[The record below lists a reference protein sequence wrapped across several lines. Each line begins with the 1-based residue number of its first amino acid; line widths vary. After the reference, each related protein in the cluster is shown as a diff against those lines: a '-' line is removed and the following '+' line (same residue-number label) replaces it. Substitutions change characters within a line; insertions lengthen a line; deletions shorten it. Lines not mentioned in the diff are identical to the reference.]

1 MLNSPSLISAL
12 CELNKL
18 IEDRLFDRYW
28 QRGVELLC
36 RHVKARAV
44 SLSLLEPLYILE
56 QNNYRAGEWPP
67 ELDPL
72 LQEWQRTFIDKR
84 PHPVTWHIQDDG
96 SQLVHV
102 RIMVEQMHRGCVSFL
117 FPPDGFVKAEQSV
130 LYDLI
135 QLFAGNALR
144 ASYMLDAQERFERAN
159 LLYMVTQDLT
169 SSLDLHTVLNQ
180 ATHMAASVL
189 NAEASTLYRIDFEN
203 RELIFMITQGS
214 AAQKLEEKRM
224 PMDRGIVGWVAQNGT
239 SIIVNDVEHSVL
251 HDPAMD
257 AQTGFRTRSI
267 LCVPLRIKERTIG
280 VLQVLNKADQVGFT
294 DEDKNWLAI
303 MGQQVAISLENAR
316 LFAREQEKVSELA
329 TLNELSQTINSE
341 LDVSAI
347 LNKITHSILEI
358 LSADRSELLLVRPN
372 SRRLE
377 LRASA
382 GHRAEGVEQP
392 RQVFLNE
399 RISDWCLHHR
409 GDRATYRNPIPWATS
424 PELQQSAIA
433 AAPLMHRDRIIGI
446 IVVYSLS
453 GQLFSQEKRDLLQ
466 TFAHQAAIALRNAE
480 LYQNLRVEQERIIR
494 AQEEIRHR
502 IARDLHDNTAQMLSL
517 IIMNLDLVRQ
527 MLSRQQMEKVF
538 DEIDRLEEYG
548 RQANREVRT
557 LLFELRPIT
566 LESRGLI
573 SAIESYHRQLTRST
587 QLKINVGVNHIPDDI
602 PPKAANA
609 IFSIIQEAVNN
620 VRKHAAATE
629 IWLSIH
635 VDNGQ
640 FSLAIEDDGSGF
652 DYDAVLEKYDELGSF
667 GMLNMNE
674 RTTLLG
680 GKLEVLSPRPDGE
693 NGTRISVIVPLVN
706 LYEQESSKVK

>member
-12 CELNKL
+12 CQLNNL
-18 IEDRLFDRYW
+18 IEDRLFERYW
-28 QRGVELLC
+28 QLGVELLC
-36 RHVKARAV
+36 QHVEARAV
-44 SLSLLEPLYILE
+44 SLSLLEPLYELE
-56 QNNYRAGEWPP
+56 HNEYRAGEWPP
-67 ELDPL
+67 NL
-72 LQEWQRTFIDKR
+72 EWVLRDWQQTFMEKR
-84 PHPVTWHIQDDG
+84 PHPVTWHILEDG
-96 SQLVHV
+96 AQLVHV
-102 RIMVEQMHRGCVSFL
+102 RIVVEQLHRGCMSFL
-117 FPPDGFVKAEQSV
+117 FPPAGFAEADQSL

-144 ASYMLDAQERFERAN
+144 ANYMLDTQERFERAN

-169 SSLDLHTVLNQ
+169 SSLDLRTVLNQ

-203 RELIFMITQGS
+203 NELVFMITQGS
-214 AAQKLEEKRM
+214 AAEKLEEKRM
-224 PMDRGIVGWVAQNGT
+224 PIDRGIVGWVAQNGKPL
-239 SIIVNDVEHSVL
+239 IVNDVGHSAL
-251 HDPAMD
+251 HESTLD

-280 VLQVLNKADQVGFT
+280 VLQVLNKADLFGFT
-294 DEDKNWLAI
+294 EDDQNWLAI

-329 TLNELSQTINSE
+329 TLNEVSQTINSE

-347 LNKITHSILEI
+347 LDKISFSILDI
-358 LSADRSELLLVRPN
+358 LSADRSEILLVRPN

-382 GHRAEGVEQP
+382 GYGAGGVEQP
-392 RQVFLNE
+392 RQVFLDE
-399 RISDWCLHHR
+399 KIADWCLHHR

-424 PELQQSAIA
+424 AKLKQSASA
-433 AAPLMHRDRIIGI
+433 AAPLMHRDRITGI
-446 IVVYSLS
+446 IVVYALN
-453 GQLFSQEKRDLLQ
+453 GQPFSQEKRDLLQ

-480 LYQNLRVEQERIIR
+480 LYQNLRIEQERIIR
-494 AQEEIRHR
+494 AQEEVRHR

-517 IIMNLDLVRQ
+517 IIMNLDLLRQ
-527 MLSRQQMEKVF
+527 MLTRQQFEKVF
-538 DEIDRLEEYG
+538 EEIDRLEEYG

-566 LESRGLI
+566 LESRGLL
-573 SAIESYHRQLTRST
+573 SAIESYHRQLNRST
-587 QLKINVGVNHIPDDI
+587 QLKLNVSVNHIPDDI
-602 PPKAANA
+602 PPNAANA

-629 IWLSIH
+629 IWLSLH
-635 VDNGQ
+635 VDHGQ
-640 FSLAIEDDGSGF
+640 FFLAIEDNGIGF
-652 DYDAVLEKYDELGSF
+652 DYDSVLDKYDELGSF
-667 GMLNMNE
+667 GILNMNE

-680 GKLEVLSPRPDGE
+680 GKLEVLSPRADGAS
-693 NGTRISVIVPLVN
+693 GTRISVTVSLAN
-706 LYEQESSKVK
+706 LYNHTSAKAQ